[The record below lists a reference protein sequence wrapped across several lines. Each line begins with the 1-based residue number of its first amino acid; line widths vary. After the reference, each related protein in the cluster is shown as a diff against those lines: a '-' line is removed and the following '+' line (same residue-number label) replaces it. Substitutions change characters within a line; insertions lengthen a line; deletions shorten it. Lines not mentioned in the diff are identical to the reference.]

1 MIEYRYILEPYN
13 GLKSRYTCP
22 QCSKGRIFT
31 RYIDTETGQHLS
43 PNVGKC
49 NREINCGCHYT
60 PKQYFQDN
68 NTPNGSIYKAQQR
81 VIETSPIPTKNISF
95 ISEDVLQKSLK
106 IGNDT
111 IQLADTNNFIM
122 YLVKLFGIEITS
134 QLVDK
139 YYIGTSKHWDKA
151 TVFWQID
158 ISGKIRTGKIM
169 LYNPI
174 TGKRIKEPFSYITW
188 AHKVLKLA
196 DFNLQQCFY
205 GEHLLRLPE
214 NSNKPVAIVESEK
227 TAIIASA
234 YLSGLTWLAVGSLQN
249 LTIEKCKVLKG
260 RKVVLFPD
268 LKAFDIWET
277 KAKGFKDI
285 TTFTISDLLE
295 RKATEAEKERG
306 FDLADYLIR
315 FDYKEFLAKESY

>member
-1 MIEYRYILEPYN
+1 MTAHKYILEPYN

-31 RYIDTETGQHLS
+31 RYIDTETGQHLAN
-43 PNVGKC
+43 NVGKC

-68 NTPNGSIYKAQQR
+68 NIPQGSIYTAQPK
-81 VIETSPIPTKNISF
+81 VILTSPIPAKQISF
-95 ISEDVLQKSLK
+95 ISDDVFQKSLK
-106 IGNDT
+106 IGNNT
-111 IQLADTNNFIM
+111 LQLAEANNFIM

-139 YYIGTSKHWDKA
+139 YYIGTSKHWNKS

-169 LYNPI
+169 LYSPS
-174 TGKRIKEPFSYITW
+174 TGKRIKDPFSYITW
-188 AHKVLKLA
+188 AHKAMKLA
-196 DFNLQQCFY
+196 DFSLQQCFY
-205 GEHLLRLPE
+205 GEHLLELTK
-214 NSNKPVAIVESEK
+214 NYNKPVAIVESEK

-234 YLSGLTWLAVGSLQN
+234 YLPGLTWLAVGSLQN
-249 LTIEKCKVLKG
+249 LTREKCKVLKG

-277 KAKGFKDI
+277 KARGFSNI

-295 RKATEAEKERG
+295 RKATEAEKEQG

-315 FDYKEFLAKESY
+315 FDYKEFLKTENY

>member
-1 MIEYRYILEPYN
+1 MTAHKYILEPYN

-31 RYIDTETGQHLS
+31 RYIDNETGQHLA

-49 NREINCGCHYT
+49 NREIKCGCHYT

-68 NTPNGSIYKAQQR
+68 NIPNGSIYKAQQKEI
-81 VIETSPIPTKNISF
+81 VTSPIPEKKISF
-95 ISEDVLQKSLK
+95 ISDDVFQKSLK
-106 IGNDT
+106 IGNST
-111 IQLADTNNFIM
+111 LQLAEANNFIM

-139 YYIGTSKHWDKA
+139 YYIGTSKHWNKA

-169 LYNPI
+169 LYSPS

-188 AHKVLKLA
+188 AHKAMKLA
-196 DFNLQQCFY
+196 DFSLQQCFY
-205 GEHLLRLPE
+205 GEHLLGLTK
-214 NSNKPVAIVESEK
+214 NYNKPVAIVESEK
-227 TAIIASA
+227 TAIIASV
-234 YLSGLTWLAVGSLQN
+234 YLPGLTWLAVGSLQN
-249 LTIEKCKVLKG
+249 LTIEKCEVLKG

-277 KAKGFKDI
+277 KARGFKNI

-295 RKATEAEKERG
+295 RKATEAEKEQG

-315 FDYKEFLAKESY
+315 FDYKEFLKTENY

>member
-1 MIEYRYILEPYN
+1 MTNHRYILEPYK
-13 GLKSRYTCP
+13 GMKSRYTCP
-22 QCSKGRIFT
+22 QCNKGRIFT
-31 RYIDTETGQHLS
+31 RYIDSETGQHLS
-43 PNVGKC
+43 PKVGKC
-49 NREINCGCHYT
+49 NREIKCGCHNT
-60 PKQYFQDN
+60 PKQYFLDN
-68 NTPNGSIYKAQQR
+68 NIPNSPIYEAQQKEI
-81 VIETSPIPTKNISF
+81 VTFPIPEKHISF
-95 ISEDVLQKSLK
+95 ISDDVFKKSLK
-106 IGNDT
+106 IGNNT
-111 IQLADTNNFIM
+111 FQLAEANNFIM
-122 YLVKLFGIEITS
+122 YLVKLFGIDITS
-134 QLVDK
+134 SLIGK
-139 YYIGTSKHWDKA
+139 YNIGTSKHWNKA

-169 LYNPI
+169 LYSPT

-188 AHKVLKLA
+188 AHKAMKLS
-196 DFNLQQCFY
+196 DFSLQQCFY

-234 YLSGLTWLAVGSLQN
+234 YLSDLTWLAVGSLQN
-249 LTIEKCKVLKG
+249 LTKEKCKVLKG

-277 KAKGFKDI
+277 KARGFTNI

-295 RKATEAEKERG
+295 RKATEAEKEQG

-315 FDYKEFLAKESY
+315 FDYKEFHAKESY